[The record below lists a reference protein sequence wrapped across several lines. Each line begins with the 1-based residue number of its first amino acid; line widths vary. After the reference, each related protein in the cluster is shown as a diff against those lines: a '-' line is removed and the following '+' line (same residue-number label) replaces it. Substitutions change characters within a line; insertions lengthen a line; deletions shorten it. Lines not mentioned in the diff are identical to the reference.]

1 VRLLARQGSLR
12 AASDCE
18 CNLNTEP
25 EPLIVKQGRAGVT
38 FGVKVTPR
46 ASRDEVVGVEA
57 GELKVRLAA
66 PPVEG
71 AANAALVDLLARR
84 LGLAKSHVTLLGG
97 QTSRHKIVAV
107 VGRGAAEITALLSK
121 G

>member
-1 VRLLARQGSLR
+1 M
-12 AASDCE
+12 
-18 CNLNTEP
+18 
-25 EPLIVKQGRAGVT
+25 T
-38 FGVKVTPR
+38 FGVKVAPR

-71 AANAALVDLLARR
+71 AANAALVDFLARR
-84 LGLAKSHVTLLGG
+84 LGLAKSQVTLLRGE
-97 QTSRHKIVAV
+97 TARHKIVAV
-107 VGRGAAEITALLSK
+107 VGRGAAEIAALLGK

>member
-1 VRLLARQGSLR
+1 M
-12 AASDCE
+12 DCE
-18 CNLNTEP
+18 CKLNSELDL
-25 EPLIVKQGRAGVT
+25 LIVKQSKAGLT
-38 FGVKVTPR
+38 FGVKVAPR

-71 AANAALVDLLARR
+71 AANAALVDFLARR
-84 LGLAKSHVTLLGG
+84 LGLSKAQVTLMRGEA
-97 QTSRHKIVAV
+97 SRHKIVAV
-107 VGRGAAEITALLSK
+107 VGRGAAEIVALLGK